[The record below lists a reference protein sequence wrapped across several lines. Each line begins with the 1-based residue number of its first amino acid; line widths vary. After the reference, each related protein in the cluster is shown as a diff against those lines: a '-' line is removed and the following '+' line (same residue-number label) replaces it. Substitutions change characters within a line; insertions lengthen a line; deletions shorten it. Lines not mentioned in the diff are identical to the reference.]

1 MVGVVYWYSGM
12 YMQCVRTLLFVN
24 KVVFL
29 ILLCD
34 AKKQPPISSLL
45 FLPLVDTEG
54 QDRRHQRQ
62 HRGGGGGRRVLAVIT
77 FVEAD
82 EQRAGG
88 SEALAFVEASP

>member
-45 FLPLVDTEG
+45 FLALVDT
-54 QDRRHQRQ
+54 
-62 HRGGGGGRRVLAVIT
+62 
-77 FVEAD
+77 
-82 EQRAGG
+82 
-88 SEALAFVEASP
+88 